1 MKRRDG
7 CPDRRKWRVSAF
19 PPGRATRPPTVDP
32 VGGVAAVSR
41 GWRAHVL
48 DELDDAA
55 IQG

>member
-19 PPGRATRPPTVDP
+19 PPGRTTRPPTVDP
-32 VGGVAAVSR
+32 VGAVAAVPR
-41 GWRAHVL
+41 RWRAHGL
-48 DELDDAA
+48 DEVDGAA